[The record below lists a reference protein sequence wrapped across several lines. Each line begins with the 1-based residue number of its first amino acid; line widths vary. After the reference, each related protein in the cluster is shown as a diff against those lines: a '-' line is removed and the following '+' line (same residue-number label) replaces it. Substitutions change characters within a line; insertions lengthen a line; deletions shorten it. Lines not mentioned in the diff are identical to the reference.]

1 MISFRVGKKNRAK
14 YECLSGAESSLRL
27 LAGTLFPQA
36 PEYLR
41 FDSWPRHWA
50 IGLKTG
56 QILYFLF
63 L

>member
-1 MISFRVGKKNRAK
+1 MLNRRF
-14 YECLSGAESSLRL
+14 G

-41 FDSWPRHWA
+41 FDSRSRHWS

-56 QILYFLF
+56 QNYKLLP
-63 L
+63 